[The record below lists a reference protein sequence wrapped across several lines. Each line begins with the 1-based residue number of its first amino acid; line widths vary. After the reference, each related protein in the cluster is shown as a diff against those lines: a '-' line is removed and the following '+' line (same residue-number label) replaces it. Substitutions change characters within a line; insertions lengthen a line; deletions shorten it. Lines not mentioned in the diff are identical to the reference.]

1 MNQNSKVNYLK
12 CYFKILESNA
22 DIPEDINTHAVTAIQ
37 SLLKNTNND
46 PVVHFLNAKWLLK
59 ERYLDQSFKEA
70 QLSYKIKPT
79 PEAYQLMLLI
89 K

>member
-12 CYFKILESNA
+12 CFFKMVEANA
-22 DIPEDINTHAVTAIQ
+22 NIPEEINTHAATAIEF
-37 SLLKNTNND
+37 LLKHTHDD

-70 QLSYKIKPT
+70 QRSYKIKAT
-79 PEAYQLMLLI
+79 PEAHQLMLLI